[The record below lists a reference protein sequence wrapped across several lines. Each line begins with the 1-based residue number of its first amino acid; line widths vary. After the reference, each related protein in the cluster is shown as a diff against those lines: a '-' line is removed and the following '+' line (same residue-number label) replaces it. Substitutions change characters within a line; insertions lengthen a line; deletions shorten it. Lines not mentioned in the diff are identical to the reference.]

1 MNILWIPHTGWHI
14 PQRAHLFCRPLAE
27 RHTVHVTDWVSD
39 FASLRDCFSRRYLG
53 NFLYRRYRDGRIH
66 VHGVPRVSP
75 SLFSPALRRLNM
87 TVFARLVDD
96 LIRRYGIDV
105 VVGTFVVPPPRSPR
119 LVFDLFD
126 ENVASWRDRRR
137 GYADEI
143 AKVESA
149 YLCQADAVVAASS
162 VLVDKA
168 HGLGARGPVHH
179 IPNGVDLGTFRQ
191 PDAAQVRMRLGVSGP
206 LVGSVAN
213 HDRYSE
219 LEKVLGAAR
228 VLSDR
233 NVTFLVA
240 GRGSAVPAAQR
251 QARREGL
258 SNVIFT
264 GYVPPQKAVSVI
276 DALDVGICPYSKT
289 PMDDARSPMRLL
301 MYAAVGLPTVC
312 TDLESVRRLGFPN
325 VILVN
330 DDALSL
336 AEGVERA
343 LAMPRVRPADIEAFD
358 VSRLVKQYEAVLAA

>member
-1 MNILWIPHTGWHI
+1 
-14 PQRAHLFCRPLAE
+14 
-27 RHTVHVTDWVSD
+27 VTDWVAD
-39 FASLRDCFSRRYLG
+39 FASLRDYFSKRYLC
-53 NFLYRRYRDGRIH
+53 NFVYRRYRDDRIN
-66 VHGVPRVSP
+66 VHGIPRVSP
-75 SLFSPALRRLNM
+75 SLFSHALRRLN
-87 TVFARLVDD
+87 TAVFARLVDH
-96 LIRRYGIDV
+96 IIKSYSIDV
-105 VVGTFVVPPPRSPR
+105 VVGTFVVPPPPKSPR
-119 LVFDLFD
+119 LIFDLFD
-126 ENVASWRDRRR
+126 ENVTSWRDNGRGH

-143 AKVESA
+143 AEIESA

-168 HGLGARGPVHH
+168 HGLGVRGPVHH
-179 IPNGVDLGTFRQ
+179 IPNGVDLGLFRQ
-191 PDAAQVRMRLGVSGP
+191 FDAGKVRAQLGISGP
-206 LVGSVAN
+206 LVGSVGN

-219 LEKVLGAAR
+219 IEKVLGAAR
-228 VLSDR
+228 MLSDR
-233 NVTFLVA
+233 EVTFLVA

-264 GYVPPQKAVSVI
+264 GYVPSQEAVRVM

-312 TDLESVRRLGFPN
+312 TDLESVRRLGFAN

-330 DDALSL
+330 DDARSL

-343 LAMPRVRPADIEAFD
+343 LSMRREEPPGIEAFD
-358 VSRLVKQYEAVLAA
+358 VSCLVEQYEAVLAA